1 MRLSEMLKENKEFRS
16 SSSLMERKVD
26 ELLDENGALS
36 SQVTT
41 HLVSIRNRKARRRH
55 TNVSRPTDPMS
66 VREVESCFLQP
77 CSPSTC
83 R

>member
-41 HLVSIRNRKARRRH
+41 HLLS
-55 TNVSRPTDPMS
+55 
-66 VREVESCFLQP
+66 
-77 CSPSTC
+77 
-83 R
+83 